1 MYIRGYFE
9 DNWFKLVIGG
19 VSLYEKI
26 IRDNK
31 KLLLFL
37 LGMSIIQFGVAL
49 FLRMNI
55 GSDPFTVFT
64 QGLAN
69 TLNNLGMNVTTGTA
83 NRIILVVLFSIIL
96 LLNKNHIKI
105 GTIICVIGVGP
116 IIDLGVRVVSVLPVE
131 SYSYLLKMF
140 LIALVCFI
148 IAIGFSILS
157 ATKVGVAPNDIIPF
171 IIKERINCEYRWIR
185 ICMDAFLLIGGFML
199 GGTVGVGTIIAMA
212 TTGPF
217 IQLCL
222 PYGQKFT
229 DFILI
234 NKDESQE
241 ELSMNTF

>member
-1 MYIRGYFE
+1 MK
-9 DNWFKLVIGG
+9 KLSETI
-19 VSLYEKI
+19 
-26 IRDNK
+26 K

-140 LIALVCFI
+140 LIALGCFI

-241 ELSMNTF
+241 ELLMNTF

>member
-1 MYIRGYFE
+1 
-9 DNWFKLVIGG
+9 
-19 VSLYEKI
+19 
-26 IRDNK
+26 
-31 KLLLFL
+31 
-37 LGMSIIQFGVAL
+37 MSIIQFGVAL

-105 GTIICVIGVGP
+105 GTIICVIGVGQ

-140 LIALVCFI
+140 LIALGCFI

>member
-1 MYIRGYFE
+1 MK
-9 DNWFKLVIGG
+9 KLSETI
-19 VSLYEKI
+19 
-26 IRDNK
+26 K

-140 LIALVCFI
+140 LIALGCFI

-199 GGTVGVGTIIAMA
+199 GGTVGLGTIIAMA

-222 PYGQKFT
+222 PYGQNFT

>member
-1 MYIRGYFE
+1 MK
-9 DNWFKLVIGG
+9 KLSETI
-19 VSLYEKI
+19 
-26 IRDNK
+26 K

-37 LGMSIIQFGVAL
+37 MGMSIIQFGVAL

-140 LIALVCFI
+140 LIALGCFI

-222 PYGQKFT
+222 PHGQKFT

>member
-1 MYIRGYFE
+1 MK
-9 DNWFKLVIGG
+9 KLSETI
-19 VSLYEKI
+19 
-26 IRDNK
+26 K

-37 LGMSIIQFGVAL
+37 QGMSIIQFGVAL

-116 IIDLGVRVVSVLPVE
+116 IIDLGIRVVSVLPVE

-140 LIALVCFI
+140 LIALGCFI

>member
-1 MYIRGYFE
+1 MK
-9 DNWFKLVIGG
+9 KL
-19 VSLYEKI
+19 SETT
-26 IRDNK
+26 K

-37 LGMSIIQFGVAL
+37 MGMSIIQFGVAL

-140 LIALVCFI
+140 LIALGCFI

-241 ELSMNTF
+241 ELSVNTF

>member
-1 MYIRGYFE
+1 MK
-9 DNWFKLVIGG
+9 KLSDTI
-19 VSLYEKI
+19 
-26 IRDNK
+26 K

-96 LLNKNHIKI
+96 LLNKKHIKI

-140 LIALVCFI
+140 LIALGCFI

>member
-1 MYIRGYFE
+1 M
-9 DNWFKLVIGG
+9 
-19 VSLYEKI
+19 
-26 IRDNK
+26 K
-31 KLLLFL
+31 KLSETIKKILIFL

-116 IIDLGVRVVSVLPVE
+116 IIDLGIRVVSVLPVE

-140 LIALVCFI
+140 LIALGCFI

-222 PYGQKFT
+222 PYGQNFT

>member
-1 MYIRGYFE
+1 MK
-9 DNWFKLVIGG
+9 KLSETI
-19 VSLYEKI
+19 
-26 IRDNK
+26 K

-69 TLNNLGMNVTTGTA
+69 TLNNLGVNATTGTA
-83 NRIILVVLFSIIL
+83 NRIILIVLFSIIL
-96 LLNKNHIKI
+96 LLNKSHIKI
-105 GTIICVIGVGP
+105 GTMICVVGVGP
-116 IIDLGVRVVSVLPVE
+116 IIDLGVSMVSILPVE
-131 SYSYLLKMF
+131 SYNYLLKMF
-140 LIALVCFI
+140 LIALGCFI
-148 IAIGFSILS
+148 IAIGFSMLS

-241 ELSMNTF
+241 ELSVNTF

>member
-1 MYIRGYFE
+1 M
-9 DNWFKLVIGG
+9 
-19 VSLYEKI
+19 SLYEKI
-26 IRDNK
+26 IETIK

-140 LIALVCFI
+140 LIALGCFI

-241 ELSMNTF
+241 ELSVNTF

>member
-1 MYIRGYFE
+1 MK
-9 DNWFKLVIGG
+9 KLSETI
-19 VSLYEKI
+19 
-26 IRDNK
+26 K

-116 IIDLGVRVVSVLPVE
+116 IIDLGIRIVSILPVE

-140 LIALVCFI
+140 LIALGCFI

-241 ELSMNTF
+241 ELSVNTF

>member
-1 MYIRGYFE
+1 MK
-9 DNWFKLVIGG
+9 KL
-19 VSLYEKI
+19 SETT
-26 IRDNK
+26 K

-37 LGMSIIQFGVAL
+37 MGMSIIQFGVAL

-64 QGLAN
+64 PGLAN

-140 LIALVCFI
+140 LIALGCFI

>member
-1 MYIRGYFE
+1 MK
-9 DNWFKLVIGG
+9 KLSETI
-19 VSLYEKI
+19 
-26 IRDNK
+26 K

-37 LGMSIIQFGVAL
+37 MGMSIIQFGVAL

-116 IIDLGVRVVSVLPVE
+116 IIDLGIRVVSVLPVE

-140 LIALVCFI
+140 LIALGCFI

-222 PYGQKFT
+222 PHGQKFT

>member
-1 MYIRGYFE
+1 M
-9 DNWFKLVIGG
+9 
-19 VSLYEKI
+19 
-26 IRDNK
+26 K
-31 KLLLFL
+31 KLSETTKRIIIFL
-37 LGMSIIQFGVAL
+37 IGMSIIQFGVAL

-69 TLNNLGMNVTTGTA
+69 TLNNLGVNATTGTA
-83 NRIILVVLFSIIL
+83 NRIILIVLFSIIL
-96 LLNKNHIKI
+96 LLNKSHIKI
-105 GTIICVIGVGP
+105 GTMICVVGVGP
-116 IIDLGVRVVSVLPVE
+116 IIDLGVSMVSILPVE
-131 SYSYLLKMF
+131 SYNYLLKMF
-140 LIALVCFI
+140 LIALGCFI
-148 IAIGFSILS
+148 IAIGFSMLS

>member
-1 MYIRGYFE
+1 MK
-9 DNWFKLVIGG
+9 KLSETI
-19 VSLYEKI
+19 
-26 IRDNK
+26 K
-31 KLLLFL
+31 KLLPFL

-140 LIALVCFI
+140 LIALGCFI

>member
-1 MYIRGYFE
+1 MK
-9 DNWFKLVIGG
+9 KLSETI
-19 VSLYEKI
+19 
-26 IRDNK
+26 K

-64 QGLAN
+64 QGLAH
-69 TLNNLGMNVTTGTA
+69 TLNTLGMNVTTGTA

-140 LIALVCFI
+140 LIALGCFI

-185 ICMDAFLLIGGFML
+185 ICMDAFLSAWNGQ
-199 GGTVGVGTIIAMA
+199 II
-212 TTGPF
+212 
-217 IQLCL
+217 L
-222 PYGQKFT
+222 
-229 DFILI
+229 
-234 NKDESQE
+234 
-241 ELSMNTF
+241 

>member
-1 MYIRGYFE
+1 MK
-9 DNWFKLVIGG
+9 KLSETIK
-19 VSLYEKI
+19 E
-26 IRDNK
+26 
-31 KLLLFL
+31 LLLFL

-116 IIDLGVRVVSVLPVE
+116 IIDLGIRVVSVLPVE

-140 LIALVCFI
+140 LIALGCFI

>member
-1 MYIRGYFE
+1 MK
-9 DNWFKLVIGG
+9 KLSETI
-19 VSLYEKI
+19 
-26 IRDNK
+26 K

-37 LGMSIIQFGVAL
+37 MGISIIQFGVAL

-140 LIALVCFI
+140 LIALGCFI

-157 ATKVGVAPNDIIPF
+157 ATKVGVSPNDIIPF

>member
-1 MYIRGYFE
+1 MK
-9 DNWFKLVIGG
+9 KLSETI
-19 VSLYEKI
+19 
-26 IRDNK
+26 K

-37 LGMSIIQFGVAL
+37 LGMSILQFGVAL

-140 LIALVCFI
+140 LIALGCFI

>member
-1 MYIRGYFE
+1 MK
-9 DNWFKLVIGG
+9 KLSETI
-19 VSLYEKI
+19 
-26 IRDNK
+26 K

-116 IIDLGVRVVSVLPVE
+116 IIDLGIRVVSVLPVE

-140 LIALVCFI
+140 LIALGCFI

-229 DFILI
+229 YFILI

>member
-1 MYIRGYFE
+1 MK
-9 DNWFKLVIGG
+9 KLSETI
-19 VSLYEKI
+19 
-26 IRDNK
+26 K

-64 QGLAN
+64 QWLAN

-140 LIALVCFI
+140 LIALGCFI

-241 ELSMNTF
+241 ELSVNTF

>member
-1 MYIRGYFE
+1 MK
-9 DNWFKLVIGG
+9 KLSETI
-19 VSLYEKI
+19 
-26 IRDNK
+26 K

-140 LIALVCFI
+140 LIAWGCFI

-241 ELSMNTF
+241 DLSMNTF

>member
-1 MYIRGYFE
+1 MKQSEMI
-9 DNWFKLVIGG
+9 
-19 VSLYEKI
+19 
-26 IRDNK
+26 
-31 KLLLFL
+31 KLLKQNGFQIKREGKEHTIYWNPETKQEVQLPR
-37 LGMSIIQFGVAL
+37 SKKE
-49 FLRMNI
+49 LR
-55 GSDPFTVFT
+55 
-64 QGLAN
+64 
-69 TLNNLGMNVTTGTA
+69 TGTA

-116 IIDLGVRVVSVLPVE
+116 IIDLGIRVVSVLPVE

-140 LIALVCFI
+140 LIALGCFI

>member
-1 MYIRGYFE
+1 MK
-9 DNWFKLVIGG
+9 KLSETI
-19 VSLYEKI
+19 
-26 IRDNK
+26 K

-131 SYSYLLKMF
+131 SYSYILKMF
-140 LIALVCFI
+140 LIALLCFI

>member
-1 MYIRGYFE
+1 MK
-9 DNWFKLVIGG
+9 KLSETI
-19 VSLYEKI
+19 
-26 IRDNK
+26 K

-116 IIDLGVRVVSVLPVE
+116 IIDLGIRVVSVLPVE

-140 LIALVCFI
+140 LIAFGCFI

>member
-1 MYIRGYFE
+1 MK
-9 DNWFKLVIGG
+9 KLSDTI
-19 VSLYEKI
+19 
-26 IRDNK
+26 K

-116 IIDLGVRVVSVLPVE
+116 IIDLGIRIVSILPVE

-140 LIALVCFI
+140 LIALGCFI